1 MSSTLIT
8 KSLLAVALL
17 SGCATQPMGPTAH
30 VMPATGKPFEVFA
43 QDQAT
48 CKQFASNE
56 VNGGATMANLKEF
69 GTAAITTG
77 LGGGLGAAV
86 RGERG
91 AEIGG
96 SVGAIGGA
104 GLAAHGSAHDQ
115 ASLQGRYDLAY
126 TQCMYARGNQ
136 VGDPARTGPK
146 VAAAGTQRPAAAS
159 AGSDG
164 APAQPTPPAAYYP
177 PGVGQIH

>member
-56 VNGGATMANLKEF
+56 VDGGATMANLKEF

-77 LGGGLGAAV
+77 LGGGLGAAL

-104 GLAAHGSAHDQ
+104 GLAAHGSAHYQ
-115 ASLQGRYDLAY
+115 ASLQGRYDIAY

-136 VGDPARTGPK
+136 VGDAASSGPK
-146 VAAAGTQRPAAAS
+146 VAAGNQRPSVSSAGPGGAAA
-159 AGSDG
+159 
-164 APAQPTPPAAYYP
+164 QQIPPAAYYP